1 MLFISKASSDYESII
16 EVYRT
21 VAKEFKNKVLFV
33 IINTDDE
40 DHERIIDFFG
50 IKKEEAPCL
59 RLIKLEEEMTK
70 YKPLTTGVTADDIKN
85 FVNGVLEGKIKVI
98 FFNFSGPKV
107 NWLEFKV
114 F

>member
-16 EVYRT
+16 DVYRT

-85 FVNGVLEGKIKVI
+85 FVNGVLEGKIKVCLLI
-98 FFNFSGPKV
+98 SLAQNLTALYSKFF
-107 NWLEFKV
+107 
-114 F
+114 